1 MLQIQKAHL
10 SGIPVHHG
18 IQRVFQGSPPASVI
32 LWLVLF
38 LRLHLLLAPLQAAAV
53 VALPVEAVAVAAV
66 VDGKISVYES
76 IVFLYLLFFWR
87 FY

>member
-1 MLQIQKAHL
+1 
-10 SGIPVHHG
+10 
-18 IQRVFQGSPPASVI
+18 
-32 LWLVLF
+32 
-38 LRLHLLLAPLQAAAV
+38 
-53 VALPVEAVAVAAV
+53 VALPVEAAVAAVV